1 MVYYYSTSLA
11 YNHGMV
17 IIETTIF
24 TRLIKELMDDD
35 SYGELQEVLIQKPD
49 SGDLMTDGG
58 GIRKVRWK
66 IEGKGKRGGSRII
79 YYWHTADDQLL
90 MLYGY
95 TKADRKDLAKD
106 QVKSLRAIVERWK
119 NE

>member
-1 MVYYYSTSLA
+1 
-11 YNHGMV
+11 MV

-35 SYGELQEVLIQKPD
+35 SYGELQEALIQKPD
-49 SGDLMTDGG
+49 SGDLMMGGG

-79 YYWHTADDQLL
+79 YYWHTTDDQLL

-95 TKADRKDLAKD
+95 TKADRKDLTQDK
-106 QVKSLRAIVERWK
+106 VKTLRAIVERWK